1 MSAPLLGAEFLRE
14 LEILKRRL
22 EIQARSGAAG
32 ERAAPR
38 RGGSAEFQEHRPY
51 EPGDDLRRI
60 DWLAFAR
67 TGQPVT
73 KLFRAEEDA
82 VVRLVLDASASL
94 DYGTPSKLETAQRVA
109 AAAGYLALSS
119 GQRAE
124 LAVARS
130 TEGSNVALTRS
141 SRARRGR
148 AAVSALLR
156 ELSHVSPGG
165 ATNLAGA
172 LRSLVESSLRPGLV
186 VLISDF
192 LDPGPVLG
200 ALGQVRAA
208 GHDLA
213 LIQVLDPSELDPNFE
228 GDLSL
233 VDAESDASVE
243 VTADPAAIEA
253 YLLRIAG
260 LIEELRSFARRRGA
274 SYVRT
279 TTGEDLSLV
288 MRRFVARSV
297 D

>member
-1 MSAPLLGAEFLRE
+1 MSDDLLTPDFLRE
-14 LEILKRRL
+14 LEILKRSL
-22 EIQARSGAAG
+22 DIQARSGAAG
-32 ERAAPR
+32 ERAARR

-82 VVRLVLDASASL
+82 VVRLVLDASLSL
-94 DYGTPSKLETAQRVA
+94 DFGAPTKLDLAKRLA
-109 AAAGYLALSS
+109 AAVGYLALAS

-124 LAVARS
+124 LGVARIRP
-130 TEGSNVALTRS
+130 ELPRPLERS
-141 SRARRGR
+141 GRARRGR
-148 AAVSALLR
+148 VAITALFR
-156 ELSHVSPGG
+156 ELSRVVAAGR
-165 ATNLAGA
+165 TDLAGA
-172 LRSLVESSLRPGLV
+172 LRTLVESAARPGLV
-186 VLISDF
+186 VVVSDF
-192 LDPGPVLG
+192 LDSGPVTN

-213 LIQVLDPSELDPNFE
+213 LLQVLDPNELEPDLE

-233 VDAESDASVE
+233 EDAETGTTVE
-243 VTADPAAIEA
+243 ITADPSAIEA

-260 LIEELRSFARRRGA
+260 LVEELRSFSRRHGA
-274 SYVRT
+274 TYVRT
-279 TTGEDLSLV
+279 TSNETLPAV
-288 MRRFVARSV
+288 MRRFVSRSI

>member
-1 MSAPLLGAEFLRE
+1 MSSPLLAAEFLRE

-22 EIQARSGAAG
+22 DIQARSGSAG

-94 DYGTPSKLETAQRVA
+94 DYGTPTKLETAKRVA
-109 AAAGYLALSS
+109 AAAGYLALAS

-124 LAVARS
+124 LAVARVEAG
-130 TEGSNVALTRS
+130 TKLPLTRS
-141 SRARRGR
+141 ARPRRGR
-148 AAVSALLR
+148 TAVSALLR
-156 ELSHVSPGG
+156 ELSRVTASGS
-165 ATNLAGA
+165 TNLAGA
-172 LRSLVESSLRPGLV
+172 LRALVESSARPGLV

-192 LDPGPVLG
+192 LDAGPVLG

-213 LIQVLDPSELDPNFE
+213 LVQVLDPTEIDPELE

-233 VDAESDASVE
+233 VDAESETTLE
-243 VTADPAAIEA
+243 VTADGAAIEA

-260 LIEELRSFARRRGA
+260 LIEELRAFCRRHGA

-279 TTGEDLSLV
+279 TGEDLTLV

>member
-1 MSAPLLGAEFLRE
+1 MNGELLTPDFLRE
-14 LEILKRRL
+14 LEILKRSL
-22 EIQARSGAAG
+22 DIQARSGSAG

-82 VVRLVLDASASL
+82 VVRLVFDASASL
-94 DYGTPSKLETAQRVA
+94 DFGTPTKLELGKRLA
-109 AAAGYLALSS
+109 AAVGYLALAS

-124 LAVARS
+124 LGVARVRPEQPRPLER
-130 TEGSNVALTRS
+130 TG
-141 SRARRGR
+141 RARRGR
-148 AAVSALLR
+148 VAITALFR
-156 ELSHVSPGG
+156 ELSRVTAEGR
-165 ATNLAGA
+165 TDLAGA
-172 LRSLVESSLRPGLV
+172 LRTLVESAARPGLV
-186 VLISDF
+186 VVVSDF
-192 LDPGPVLG
+192 LDSGPVTS
-200 ALGQVRAA
+200 ALGQIRAA

-213 LIQVLDPSELDPNFE
+213 LLQVLDPGELEPDLE

-233 VDAESDASVE
+233 EDAETGATVE
-243 VTADPAAIEA
+243 LTADPSAIEA

-260 LIEELRSFARRRGA
+260 LVEELRSFSRRHGA
-274 SYVRT
+274 TYVRT
-279 TTGEDLSLV
+279 TSNETLPAV
-288 MRRFVARSV
+288 MRRFVSRSI

>member
-1 MSAPLLGAEFLRE
+1 MSARLLSPEFLSE

-22 EIQARSGAAG
+22 EIQARSGGAG
-32 ERAAPR
+32 ERVSKV
-38 RGGSAEFQEHRPY
+38 RGGSAEFHEHRPY
-51 EPGDDLRRI
+51 EPGDDPRRI

-94 DYGTPSKLETAQRVA
+94 DFGKPSKLEVAQRVA
-109 AAAGYLALSS
+109 AAIGYLGLAS

-124 LAVARS
+124 LWTAHVTAPDRAPF
-130 TEGSNVALTRS
+130 ERTRT
-141 SRARRGR
+141 RRGR
-148 AAVSALLR
+148 GGITALLR
-156 ELSHVSPGG
+156 ELSLVS
-165 ATNLAGA
+165 ATGTTDLGKA
-172 LRSLVESSLRPGLV
+172 LRAVVEAARRPGLV
-186 VLISDF
+186 VVVSDF
-192 LDPGPVLG
+192 LDAGPVTS
-200 ALGQVRAA
+200 ALTLCRAS

-213 LIQVLDPSELDPNFE
+213 LVQILDPSELDPDLE

-233 VDAESDASVE
+233 VDAETGQSVE

-260 LIEELRSFARRRGA
+260 LAEELRSFARKTGA
-274 SYVRT
+274 TYVRAT
-279 TTGEDLSLV
+279 SDESLLTIV
-288 MRRFVARSV
+288 RRFVSRSV